1 MNSDVA
7 TVLSYIHRVNDVPTL
22 PHQTLGTVLVKVLLL
37 LLKLLLLSLHSRNTA
52 SLPWRALYSIIEIV
66 CNELCE
72 YTVAA
77 LKLS

>member
-52 SLPWRALYSIIEIV
+52 SLPWLV
-66 CNELCE
+66 FVHC
-72 YTVAA
+72 TVS
-77 LKLS
+77 LRLFVMNYVNILLQL